1 MGGEYM
7 FFVLV
12 NYVKPIEVVE
22 EFLESHV
29 TFLDKYYE
37 QKKFIISGRRNPR
50 TGGAILVNSTSKD
63 EVEKIVSE
71 DPFFINKVASYEIIE
86 FIPTK
91 FDEHFSPFMQVHN

>member
-1 MGGEYM
+1 MVKCFKDSKKWGRIYV
-7 FFVLV
+7 FVLV

-71 DPFFINKVASYEIIE
+71 DPFL
-86 FIPTK
+86 
-91 FDEHFSPFMQVHN
+91 